1 MYPKRYNH
9 FMGCKTTILA
19 PTPVHDFLHL
29 LDLLS
34 TSSSSSSSSSA
45 IKKIHDG
52 SVPVSGFSPS
62 ATVVF
67 RLPSAKLFSWHRPP
81 VDAAPR
87 SRASI
92 IPFPRGGGCE
102 IYYDPPRPRP
112 RLVIVRTVRT
122 VQSGCV
128 VPLLEH
134 ACKRRR
140 KRREIA
146 FPLERT
152 SFRSSCFLLTFKFP
166 RSILWVSKFVD
177 AFQRILFYIIF
188 LRMNTLSIIP
198 IEDIFQCEK
207 RL

>member
-122 VQSGCV
+122 YGAVRMCSSSSRTRVQTTKEEKRDRLPPPPSNERV
-128 VPLLEH
+128 FDRAVFFLRSSFH
-134 ACKRRR
+134 AR
-140 KRREIA
+140 
-146 FPLERT
+146 FFG
-152 SFRSSCFLLTFKFP
+152 FRSSWMLFREYCF
-166 RSILWVSKFVD
+166 ILYF
-177 AFQRILFYIIF
+177 
-188 LRMNTLSIIP
+188 
-198 IEDIFQCEK
+198 
-207 RL
+207 